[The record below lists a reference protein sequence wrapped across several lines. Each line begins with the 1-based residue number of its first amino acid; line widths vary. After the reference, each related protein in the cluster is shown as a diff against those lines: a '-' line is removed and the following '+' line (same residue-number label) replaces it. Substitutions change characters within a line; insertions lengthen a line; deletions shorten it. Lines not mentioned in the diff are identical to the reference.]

1 MTPRKDKAP
10 ETPLQSEE
18 AKRAVINRSGAGG
31 LTAVGAERARLAAEE
46 ADEDTSDRP
55 RGSEIPIVGG
65 DPKADFPA
73 HDAPEAR
80 GAQAEPSQFTTNGS
94 LPVGHVASPSGL
106 VPVSAVTTDPTK
118 GAELVQANLDAT
130 EKQLLR
136 SGFEK
141 LSRNK
146 IESMDAAT
154 LRAVASDRG
163 YDIGDYAGQRATR
176 ARFIAAQNKDEGLN
190 EAAAGETA
198 AATETNTPA

>member
-1 MTPRKDKAP
+1 MADNEAP

-18 AKRAVINRSGAGG
+18 ARKAVINRSSAGG
-31 LTAVGAERARLAAEE
+31 LTAVGAERARLLAEE
-46 ADEDTSDRP
+46 EGTDTSDRP
-55 RGSEIPIVGG
+55 RGSEIPIAGG
-65 DPKADFPA
+65 DPKADYPS
-73 HDAPEAR
+73 HKAPEAV

-94 LPVGHVASPSGL
+94 LPVNHVASPSGL
-106 VPVSAVTTDPTK
+106 VPVSAVTSDPTK
-118 GAELVQANLDAT
+118 GAQLVKDQIDAT

-163 YDIGDYAGQRATR
+163 YDIGEYAGQRATR

-190 EAAAGETA
+190 E
-198 AATETNTPA
+198 TNTPAVTDGTIES

>member
-1 MTPRKDKAP
+1 MADKDKAP
-10 ETPLQSEE
+10 DTPLQSED
-18 AKRAVINRSGAGG
+18 AKKTVIARSAAGG
-31 LTAVGAERARLAAEE
+31 LTAVGAERARLLAEE
-46 ADEDTSDRP
+46 AGDDDSDRP

-65 DPKADFPA
+65 DPKADFPS
-73 HDAPEAR
+73 HKAPKPV

-94 LPVGHVASPSGL
+94 LPVNHVASPSGL
-106 VPVSAVTTDPTK
+106 VPVSAVTNDPTR
-118 GAELVQANLDAT
+118 GAELVQTNLDDT
-130 EKQLLR
+130 ERQLLR

-141 LSRNK
+141 LSRSK
-146 IESMDAAT
+146 IESMDAGT

-190 EAAAGETA
+190 ETT